1 MAHATISVTIDGTT
15 YPAAYELK
23 QGVVTVRAAIGS
35 KSASLGNSSPVIVA
49 RMLLRE
55 LIEVERLRRDGII

>member
-1 MAHATISVTIDGTT
+1 MAQATISVTVDGAT

-23 QGVVTVRAAIGS
+23 QGIVTVRAAIGT
-35 KSASLGNSSPVIVA
+35 KSASLGNSSPSIVA

-55 LIEVERLRRDGII
+55 LIEVEGLRRDGII